1 LEWNRCLIGIC
12 ILSSLIWLDPRESRE
27 SKATPSGDRALSLL
41 LVMLPLWVGLQ
52 LVPLPL
58 PLLRVIS
65 PARAALAAVAFPSG
79 TTVGQAPL
87 SATPS
92 LTMAHLLRLLSFIC
106 VFYLIRELTRR
117 LNRGPNRNAWLAAVP
132 IILIAASEAA
142 LGLVQYFRGAVHA
155 TGTWVNSN
163 HYSSFLQMSLP
174 FPLALAAI
182 ALRRKG
188 TAPLSID
195 RALLACG
202 LIAIAVLIFAG
213 ALYSMSRMG
222 LAAIVLSLL
231 TLATLWVTRRSPER
245 KAAARVV
252 LSASAVF
259 AVVIVSTPGTLLA
272 RFASSDQDPL
282 TGEIRFR
289 IWHETLRLITD
300 YPVFGSGLG
309 SYASV
314 FQKYSVS
321 APMFLVDFAHNDYL
335 QLMAELGVIGF
346 AIAAATALLILI
358 RILKSAY
365 NAGSSAQ
372 RMVSAACAAGLLALL
387 LDSSVDFDFY
397 IPANAMLAAWL
408 AGIGTAGAE

>member
-1 LEWNRCLIGIC
+1 
-12 ILSSLIWLDPRESRE
+12 
-27 SKATPSGDRALSLL
+27 
-41 LVMLPLWVGLQ
+41 
-52 LVPLPL
+52 
-58 PLLRVIS
+58 
-65 PARAALAAVAFPSG
+65 
-79 TTVGQAPL
+79 
-87 SATPS
+87 
-92 LTMAHLLRLLSFIC
+92 
-106 VFYLIRELTRR
+106 
-117 LNRGPNRNAWLAAVP
+117 
-132 IILIAASEAA
+132 
-142 LGLVQYFRGAVHA
+142 
-155 TGTWVNSN
+155 
-163 HYSSFLQMSLP
+163 
-174 FPLALAAI
+174 
-182 ALRRKG
+182 
-188 TAPLSID
+188 
-195 RALLACG
+195 
-202 LIAIAVLIFAG
+202 
-213 ALYSMSRMG
+213 MG